1 MALSACERP
10 LSQPSHGAPL
20 PTQTF
25 EHIERLSVG
34 VSDVRIFQERQ
45 NFELPDDFI
54 VSLRDRAVLYL
65 SKKFEATG
73 NAKGE
78 TLQILIE
85 DARVTKSDKE
95 SSYSFLRSVG
105 VDSSYIYSL
114 ELVLRIEHR
123 DAYGRVL
130 RGEVVRATKRFGIS
144 EHDGPAVR
152 EQKQFKAVE
161 DLFVILDPEMNRV
174 IRSSLAL

>member
-1 MALSACERP
+1 MSSASP
-10 LSQPSHGAPL
+10 YGAPL
-20 PTQTF
+20 PSQTF
-25 EHIERLSVG
+25 DHIERLQVG

-45 NFELPDDFI
+45 DFELPDDFI

-73 NAKGE
+73 NTNGE

-85 DARVTKSDKE
+85 DARVTKNDKE
-95 SSYSFLRSVG
+95 SAYSLFRTVG
-105 VDSSYIYSL
+105 VDTSYIYSL

-130 RGEVVRATKRFGIS
+130 RGEVVRATKRFGVS

-174 IRSSLAL
+174 TRSGMKL